1 MKTATGSVLS
11 PHDAFLIARGLKT
24 LEIRMERHCAS
35 AQKVAEFL
43 EGHEA
48 VEKVY
53 YPGLTSFPQ
62 YELAR
67 KQMKLPGGMISFEV
81 RGGREAGAI
90 VMDHVGLCTLAVSL
104 GDAETL
110 IEHAVSMTH
119 SAYSS
124 EELKAAGIS
133 EGLVRLSVGL
143 ENPEDIIA
151 DLNQALNRTLQ

>member
-67 KQMKLPGGMISFEV
+67 KQMKLP
-81 RGGREAGAI
+81 
-90 VMDHVGLCTLAVSL
+90 
-104 GDAETL
+104 
-110 IEHAVSMTH
+110 
-119 SAYSS
+119 
-124 EELKAAGIS
+124 AA
-133 EGLVRLSVGL
+133 
-143 ENPEDIIA
+143 
-151 DLNQALNRTLQ
+151 

>member
-1 MKTATGSVLS
+1 
-11 PHDAFLIARGLKT
+11 
-24 LEIRMERHCAS
+24 
-35 AQKVAEFL
+35 
-43 EGHEA
+43 
-48 VEKVY
+48 
-53 YPGLTSFPQ
+53 
-62 YELAR
+62 
-67 KQMKLPGGMISFEV
+67 MKLPGGMISFEV

-90 VMDHVGLCTLAVSL
+90 MDHVGLCTLAVSL

-110 IEHAVSMTH
+110 IEHAASMTH